1 VKVGDCPKVLEKIKF
16 LALAGNR
23 TSIPLFS
30 NPYSSGRIR
39 YLLCEIFYT
48 RIIAGHTS
56 VFSHAER
63 SECIVTGTAV
73 LLLG

>member
-1 VKVGDCPKVLEKIKF
+1 MKVGDCPEVLEKRKF
-16 LALAGNR
+16 LARAGNR

-30 NPYSSGRIR
+30 NPHSSGR
-39 YLLCEIFYT
+39 EMFYT

-73 LLLG
+73 LLFG